1 MPFSASSLARL
12 ATRALDL
19 FFVSLIFTALT

>member
-1 MPFSASSLARL
+1 MPFTASLLASL

-19 FFVSLIFTALT
+19 FLVSLIFTALT